1 MFDSFKK
8 QEGGEMVE
16 ERPEEE
22 TKVDSMAKESKLESS
37 FAEKPSEQ
45 GIGDLM
51 DKRAKLDEENDNVG

>member
-22 TKVDSMAKESKLESS
+22 TKVESIEGEPKLESS
-37 FAEKPSEQ
+37 FSEKSSEI

-51 DKRAKLDEENDNVG
+51 DKRAKLDCRY

>member
-22 TKVDSMAKESKLESS
+22 TKVDSMAEESKL
-37 FAEKPSEQ
+37 
-45 GIGDLM
+45 
-51 DKRAKLDEENDNVG
+51 